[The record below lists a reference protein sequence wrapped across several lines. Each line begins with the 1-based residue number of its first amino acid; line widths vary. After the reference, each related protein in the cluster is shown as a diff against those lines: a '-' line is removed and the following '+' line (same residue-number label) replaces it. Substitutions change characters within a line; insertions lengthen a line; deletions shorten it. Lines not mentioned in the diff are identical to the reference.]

1 MRSVVY
7 AGIDPDLSSRLRLC
21 EWPHLQTLTLHL
33 SAHDRTLIANA
44 VKLLDDAN
52 STTCKDVTIQFDSE
66 LSFSQMIR
74 YLLDPHNT
82 GTRDLEHVVLRF
94 SRVNIIWTVQPLRAT
109 RNSFSLQA
117 PHRVLSRWTLARLG
131 VLFRQRFLG
140 LGYAQRY
147 AAHGRPAR
155 ISRS

>member
-7 AGIDPDLSSRLRLC
+7 AGIDPDLSSRLRLS

-109 RNSFSLQA
+109 RNSFWTRELKKHNWLCQRGAMLVLKSEIGEPQCA
-117 PHRVLSRWTLARLG
+117 PKPTTARE
-131 VLFRQRFLG
+131 
-140 LGYAQRY
+140 
-147 AAHGRPAR
+147 
-155 ISRS
+155 S